1 MDLPGGFWGREG
13 DIHGG
18 LVVPQLEPVR
28 AAEDAGVNHRGTFAD
43 GLKISDTT
51 LDRFDVD
58 YKSIIR
64 FRPEVREDA
73 VHVDGLTLF
82 GNGFRNYGQGIKV
95 RTRYSPMESARGQA

>member
-1 MDLPGGFWGREG
+1 MRERQDE
-13 DIHGG
+13 DI
-18 LVVPQLEPVR
+18 EASCR
-28 AAEDAGVNHRGTFAD
+28 FFAKIDAGANHRGTFAD

-51 LDRFDVD
+51 LDRFDAD

>member
-28 AAEDAGVNHRGTFAD
+28 AAEDAGANHRGTFAD

-51 LDRFDVD
+51 LDRFGLG
-58 YKSIIR
+58 YKSTIR
-64 FRPEVREDA
+64 FRTEVREDA
-73 VHVDGLTLF
+73 AHVGGLTLF

-95 RTRYSPMESARGQA
+95 RTRYSPMESAGGQA